1 MSSSTSAAAR
11 QQATEEHASDRAAA
25 RLARLPAPFW
35 IFTLTLAGVLVGI
48 TVTKGVQDP
57 DFFWHVTAGQWI
69 ADHGRVPNTDP
80 FSFTWAGQP
89 WTPHEWL
96 SELLMYWL
104 VSGVGRTGAL
114 FVFGLF
120 PAAIVISQ
128 GLMLSRQGVSLRAFA
143 LPAVLVGLVITPY
156 VTLRPQALSWLL
168 LSLLVWFLLELKPEK
183 PWRVMLLVPFF
194 VLWANLHGVYVIGLG
209 VVATYCLFT
218 ILGRTP
224 MSQAKGPMAVAAIGA
239 VLASMLTPA
248 GPIGVLYPFRY
259 VELSDWGLENIQEWQ
274 SPSFHE
280 PAHWPFLAMI
290 VWVGLN
296 AGRRTPGWLVMLSW
310 VGVAMGLLALRN
322 VPIAAVFCLPTLAL
336 GMEARLRDRAAK
348 GVHEPRPVA
357 PSAQLG
363 RRILEIGTAVII
375 VIGAMIVLVPRGLGE
390 GITANI
396 QDRFP
401 VQGVA
406 MLKAVDP
413 DARVLADYGWGGYV
427 IHELYQVGG
436 RVFVDGRNDMYD
448 QQVLED
454 YDAIKNADPG
464 WEALADRYGVEAL
477 LLMEEATV
485 TFGPAIRAG
494 WCEAY
499 RDENEVL
506 LLRTCP

>member
-1 MSSSTSAAAR
+1 M
-11 QQATEEHASDRAAA
+11 
-25 RLARLPAPFW
+25 
-35 IFTLTLAGVLVGI
+35 LVGI

-57 DFFWHVTAGQWI
+57 DFFWHLTAGQWM
-69 ADHGRVPNTDP
+69 ADHGQVPSTDP

-114 FVFGLF
+114 FAFGLF

-143 LPAVLVGLVITPY
+143 LPAVLIGLVITPY
-156 VTLRPQALSWLL
+156 VTLRPQAVSWLF
-168 LSLLVWFLLELKPEK
+168 LSLLIWFLLELKPER
-183 PWRVMLLVPFF
+183 PWRALLLIPFF

-218 ILGRTP
+218 IIGRTP
-224 MSQAKGPMAVAAIGA
+224 MSQAKRPLAVAAIGCL
-239 VLASMLTPA
+239 LASMVTPA
-248 GPIGVLYPFRY
+248 GPIGILYPFRY
-259 VELSDWGLENIQEWQ
+259 VELSDWGLANIQEWQ

-280 PAHWPFLAMI
+280 PAHWAFAGLI

-296 AGRRTPGWLVMLSW
+296 RGRNTPGWLVMLSW
-310 VGVAMGLLALRN
+310 VGIAMGLLALRN

-336 GMEARLRDRAAK
+336 GMESRLRERAAQRAK
-348 GVHEPRPVA
+348 EPKQASSSV
-357 PSAQLG
+357 QLG
-363 RRILEIGTAVII
+363 RRLLEIGAAVVIL
-375 VIGAMIVLVPRGLGE
+375 IGAMIVLVPRGVGD

-396 QDRFP
+396 DKRFP
-401 VQGVA
+401 VQSIA
-406 MLKAVDP
+406 LLKDVDP
-413 DARVLADYGWGGYV
+413 DVRVLADYGWGGYV
-427 IHELYQVGG
+427 IHELYQSGG

-448 QQVLED
+448 QQVLDD

-477 LLMEEATV
+477 LLTPEATV
-485 TFGPAIRAG
+485 TRGPALDAG
-494 WCEAY
+494 WCERY
-499 RDENEVL
+499 RDDNEVL
-506 LLRTCP
+506 FLRACP

>member
-1 MSSSTSAAAR
+1 MSSTTSTAAAEQTVEAR
-11 QQATEEHASDRAAA
+11 RADRAAE
-25 RLARLPAPFW
+25 RLARLPTPFW
-35 IFTLTLAGVLVGI
+35 IFTLALAGVLVGI

-69 ADHGRVPNTDP
+69 AEHGRVPNTDP

-104 VSGVGRTGAL
+104 VSAVGRTGAL

-143 LPAVLVGLVITPY
+143 LPAVLIGLVITPY
-156 VTLRPQALSWLL
+156 VTLRPQAVSWLL
-168 LSLLVWFLLELKPEK
+168 LSLLIWFLLELKPDK
-183 PWRVMLLVPFF
+183 PWRAVLLVPFF

-224 MSQAKGPMAVAAIGA
+224 MSQAKRPLAIAAIGG

-259 VELSDWGLENIQEWQ
+259 VELSDWGLANIQEWQ

-280 PAHWPFLAMI
+280 PAHWAFLALI

-296 AGRRTPGWLVMLSW
+296 GGRRTPGWLVMLSW
-310 VGVAMGLLALRN
+310 VGIAMGLLALRN

-336 GMEARLRDRAAK
+336 GMEDRLRARAAMRTNP
-348 GVHEPRPVA
+348 PREVKPSVA
-357 PSAQLG
+357 LS
-363 RRILEIGTAVII
+363 RRMMEIGAAVFI
-375 VIGAMIVLVPRGLGE
+375 VIGAMIVLVPRGVGE
-390 GITANI
+390 GVTQNLEK
-396 QDRFP
+396 RFP
-401 VQGVA
+401 TRAVA
-406 MLKAVDP
+406 MLQHVAP

-427 IHELYQVGG
+427 IHELYQSGG

-448 QQVLED
+448 QQILED
-454 YDAIKNADPG
+454 YDAIREAEPG
-464 WEALADRYGVEAL
+464 WQALASAYGVNAILVKPDAAL
-477 LLMEEATV
+477 TK
-485 TFGPAIRAG
+485 GPAVAAG
-494 WCEAY
+494 WCEAF
-499 RDENEVL
+499 RDETQAL
-506 LLRTCP
+506 YLPSCP

>member
-1 MSSSTSAAAR
+1 MSSTTSAAAR
-11 QQATEEHASDRAAA
+11 EQPADERSVDRAAE
-25 RLARLPAPFW
+25 RLKRLPAPFW
-35 IFTLTLAGVLVGI
+35 IFTLALAGVLVGI

-69 ADHGRVPNTDP
+69 AEHGRVPNTDP

-104 VSGVGRTGAL
+104 VSGVGRSGAL
-114 FVFGLF
+114 FAFGLF

-143 LPAVLVGLVITPY
+143 LPAVLIGLVITPY
-156 VTLRPQALSWLL
+156 VTLRPQAVSWLL
-168 LSLLVWFLLELKPEK
+168 LSLLLWFLLELKAEK
-183 PWRVMLLVPFF
+183 PWRALLLIPFF

-218 ILGRTP
+218 IFGRTP
-224 MSQAKGPMAVAAIGA
+224 MSQAKRPLAIAAIGCL
-239 VLASMLTPA
+239 LASMVTPA
-248 GPIGVLYPFRY
+248 GPIGILYPFRY
-259 VELSDWGLENIQEWQ
+259 VELSDWGLANIQEWQ

-280 PAHWPFLAMI
+280 PAHWAFMALI

-296 AGRRTPGWLVMLSW
+296 AGRNTPGWLVTLSW
-310 VGVAMGLLALRN
+310 VGIAMGLLALRN
-322 VPIAAVFCLPTLAL
+322 VPIAAVFSLPTLAL
-336 GMEARLRDRAAK
+336 GMEARLRERAARQSR
-348 GVHEPRPVA
+348 EPRQTSSSVA
-357 PSAQLG
+357 FG
-363 RRILEIGTAVII
+363 RRLLEIGAAVMI
-375 VIGAMIVLVPRGLGE
+375 VIGAMIVLVPRGVGG

-396 QDRFP
+396 DKRFP

-406 MLKAVDP
+406 LLKETAP

-427 IHELYQVGG
+427 IHELYQSGG

-454 YDAIKNADPG
+454 YDSIKNADPN
-464 WEALADRYGVEAL
+464 WEALADGYGVDAIL
-477 LLMEEATV
+477 LKPEATV
-485 TFGPAIRAG
+485 TRGPAVTAG

-499 RDENEVL
+499 RDDNEVL
-506 LLRTCP
+506 YLRSCP